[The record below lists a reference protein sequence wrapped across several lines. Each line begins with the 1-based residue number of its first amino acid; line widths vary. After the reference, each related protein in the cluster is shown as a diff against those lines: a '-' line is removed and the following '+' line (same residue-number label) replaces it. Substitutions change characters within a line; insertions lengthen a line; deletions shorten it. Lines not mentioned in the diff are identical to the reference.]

1 MKVIGGAENFWL
13 YSEKEGYDITH
24 PAAPNSPKV
33 YPRMTL
39 RTQDSH
45 AIIDPTKTALVVVD
59 VQNYFLSPAF
69 GRPSNS
75 LGLQVVERLTEQAIP
90 ACRKAGIQILWLGWG
105 LTDEDIEAMPPAI
118 VRGFSMD
125 TNFEGDREVPGLGTN
140 VGPITLDD
148 GSTVEGGAVLMRDQW
163 NSQLY
168 SALESLAHPDDL
180 RVWKNRLSGFWGGT
194 NVESVL
200 KARGTRTLIFA
211 GCNTDQCVA
220 ASLTDAV
227 WRNWDCLLLSDGTAT
242 TSPKFA
248 QEMVEFNMGGWGFLL
263 SCKDLV
269 DAVGTLEKGPSDGG

>member
-1 MKVIGGAENFWL
+1 MKVIGGAGNFWL

-24 PAAPNSPKV
+24 PAAPNSAKV

-39 RTQDSH
+39 RTQDSRVT
-45 AIIDPTKTALVVVD
+45 IDPTKTALVLID
-59 VQNYFLSPAF
+59 LQNYFLSPAF
-69 GRPSNS
+69 GRPSDS
-75 LGLQVVERLTEQAIP
+75 LGLQVVEWLTEQAIP
-90 ACRKAGIQILWLGWG
+90 ACRKAGIPILWLGWG
-105 LTDEDIEAMPPAI
+105 LTDEDIETMPPVI

-125 TNFEGDREVPGLGTN
+125 TNFEGNREIPGLGTN
-140 VGPITLDD
+140 IGPITLDD
-148 GSTVEGGAVLMRDQW
+148 GSTVEGGTVLMRDQW
-163 NSQLY
+163 NSNLY

-200 KARGTRTLIFA
+200 KARGIRTLIFA
-211 GCNTDQCVA
+211 GCDTDQRVA

-227 WRNWDCLLLSDGTAT
+227 WNNWDCLLLSDGTAT

-263 SCKDLV
+263 NCKDLV
-269 DAVGTLEKGPSDGG
+269 EGVETLETGPSGEA